1 MMKILEFFVPSD
13 LEDLTLASANSGA
26 ESPRSLVS
34 VSKPTPSVDSF
45 SFSES
50 RSMSPMGTSWIS
62 LSEREGQTNTNS
74 DREVV
79 KMTER
84 AIQLWNID
92 VLKQKQRTEK
102 HTRRQSFEGI
112 NADSAHKIKRYEENP
127 QCQNDA
133 FGDQE
138 CKKSNP

>member
-13 LEDLTLASANSGA
+13 LEDLTLALANSGA

-34 VSKPTPSVDSF
+34 VSEPTPSVDSF
-45 SFSES
+45 SFNES

-62 LSEREGQTNTNS
+62 LSEREGETNTNS

-102 HTRRQSFEGI
+102 HTKKTKLRRDQRRQRPQN
-112 NADSAHKIKRYEENP
+112 NALRGKPAMPVNHNFSSEFRLV
-127 QCQNDA
+127 
-133 FGDQE
+133 
-138 CKKSNP
+138 